1 MLRVSNSRPTPCK
14 GAALP
19 TELSIRTSP
28 SPRSEKREVTNC
40 TGNFGC
46 VGAWA
51 KKNSVLYDRA
61 RKTSP
66 VFKCRIWGD
75 TRFFVAYTLTTLL
88 AVSWIITGHFE
99 WPL

>member
-1 MLRVSNSRPTPCK
+1 MR
-14 GAALP
+14 G
-19 TELSIRTSP
+19 
-28 SPRSEKREVTNC
+28 
-40 TGNFGC
+40 G
-46 VGAWA
+46 VG

-75 TRFFVAYTLTTLL
+75 AGFFVAYTLTTLL